1 MTTRKSISAREGY
14 DRWAPSYDQS
24 PNPVVAMDEIVLGRR
39 IAEMADQISGQVV
52 IDAGCGTGRHTLRL
66 ARAAARV
73 IAMDFSSQ
81 MLSRVADKV
90 RAQGLADKVE
100 LIEHDLH
107 QPVPLEREVAGGV
120 LCSLVGEH
128 LSDLHVVFAELA
140 RVTRPGGWLIFSV
153 YHPILA
159 LAGKEANFADADT
172 GVEYR
177 LGAIKHLS
185 AEYVNAMIGA
195 GFTLERM
202 GEHGADPAIAE
213 RIPGA
218 ERYGETPLL
227 LVLEGTRRDRSDRA
241 RRRAQ

>member
-1 MTTRKSISAREGY
+1 MTTRESISAREGY
-14 DRWAPSYDQS
+14 DRWAPTYDQS

-39 IAEMADQISGQVV
+39 IAQMAGQMSGQVV

-81 MLSRVADKV
+81 MLARVADKLQAG
-90 RAQGLADKVE
+90 RLADKVE

-107 QPVPLEREVAGGV
+107 QPVPLAAGVADGV

-128 LSDLHVVFAELA
+128 LRDLAAVFAELA
-140 RVTRPGGWLIFSV
+140 RVTRPGGWVIFSV

-159 LAGKEANFADADT
+159 LAGKEANFADAVT

-177 LGAIKHLS
+177 LGAVKHLS
-185 AEYVNAMIGA
+185 AAYVNAMIGA
-195 GFTLERM
+195 GFALDRM
-202 GEHGADPAIAE
+202 GEHGVAPAIAE
-213 RIPGA
+213 RVPGA
-218 ERYGETPLL
+218 ERYGQAPLL
-227 LVLEGTRRDRSDRA
+227 LVLEGTRRAS
-241 RRRAQ
+241 

>member
-1 MTTRKSISAREGY
+1 MTTRTSISPREGY
-14 DRWAPSYDQS
+14 DRWAPTYDRS

-39 IAEMADQISGQVV
+39 IDGMTGQISGQVV

-73 IAMDFSSQ
+73 IAMDFSSR
-81 MLSRVADKV
+81 MLAQVANKL
-90 RAQGLADKVE
+90 RAERLADKVE

-107 QPVPLEREVAGGV
+107 QPVPLESEAADGV

-128 LSDLHVVFAELA
+128 LRDLPAVLAELA

-159 LAGKEANFADADT
+159 LAGKEANFADPDT

-177 LGAIKHLS
+177 LGAVKHLS

-195 GFTLERM
+195 GFALDHM
-202 GEHGADPAIAE
+202 GEHRADPAVLE

-218 ERYGETPLL
+218 ERYGEAPLL
-227 LVLEGTRRDRSDRA
+227 LVLEGTRRA
-241 RRRAQ
+241 G